1 MMILLGPV
9 GRCVGVFF
17 NSRDDK
23 KKLVFQCVALRDG
36 SDADVRFVVARQ
48 EKVQSM
54 INQKQI

>member
-1 MMILLGPV
+1 M
-9 GRCVGVFF
+9 GVFF

-23 KKLVFQCVALRDG
+23 KKLVFQCVALRAA